1 MVAFKRIYK
10 EKTGNE
16 FGAVDF
22 VKRPGL
28 YNHVPI
34 DNETLNKVSR
44 GPHMSSQPTKLSQ
57 PLYELMQLLYSNES
71 VFKSALVE
79 YSFDL
84 DSMPLGK
91 LHKSQIEAALSLL
104 VTISSLQRSESIN
117 DIIAASNQFYSI
129 FPHNFGVRRP
139 PIINTPEMIRSKIQW
154 MQHLQRKET
163 RYEYLISD
171 RNKEKNLFDLCY
183 EHLQQSAEI
192 TMLNKASGMYA
203 QICAYVENTQPQPP
217 YYRVDEVFEVTRH
230 EEIMRY
236 EPYENNYNRQLL
248 FHGTRIQNFVGIL
261 TNGLKISPPGQA
273 HCLNSTISNP
283 VDDYLNL

>member
-1 MVAFKRIYK
+1 MNQATAAFKRIYL

-34 DNETLNKVSR
+34 DNETLNRVSR
-44 GPHMSSQPTKLSQ
+44 CPHMSAQPTKLSQ
-57 PLYELMQLLYSNES
+57 PLYELMQLLYSNET

-91 LHKSQIEAALSLL
+91 LHKTQIKAALNLL
-104 VTISSLQRSESIN
+104 VTISSLQRSENIN
-117 DIIAASNQFYSI
+117 EIIAASNQFYSI
-129 FPHNFGVRRP
+129 FPHSFGVRRP
-139 PIINTPEMIRSKIQW
+139 SIINTFKMIQNKIEW
-154 MQHLQRKET
+154 MQHFLRKET
-163 RYEYLISD
+163 RYEFLISD

-192 TMLNKASGMYA
+192 TILNKASGMYA
-203 QICAYVENTQPQPP
+203 QICAYVENTQFQPA
-217 YYRVDEVFEVTRH
+217 YYHVDEVFEVTRH

-236 EPYENNYNRQLL
+236 EPYEKNYNRQLL
-248 FHGTRIQNFVGIL
+248 FHGTRPRNFVGIL
-261 TNGLKISPPGQA
+261 TNGLKISPPGWA
-273 HCLNSTISNP
+273 LF
-283 VDDYLNL
+283 